1 MMCPKLDS
9 RDLLVPVCR
18 LKRRMYVPGEEEFA
32 EFCSTESH
40 RLCPL
45 YQQDHQAYVEV
56 CRAEVERVMG

>member
-9 RDLLVPVCR
+9 RDPLVPLCR
-18 LKRRMYVPGEEEFA
+18 LTRRMYVPGEEEVA
-32 EFCSTESH
+32 EFCGNDNY

-45 YQQDHQAYVEV
+45 YLQDHQLYVEV